1 MSAAFS
7 AFYRSTANHDACQAV
22 APQAGRHEKTGR
34 RRLAAYYCGWTTQSF
49 ACVFGHD
56 GEQSVRLG
64 IILGCLL
71 LTLAT
76 GFAPARADERLSL
89 VFVGD
94 TGLNASGARVSAE
107 GGIKSGRVLSVDEA
121 LAEIDPLLKGDMVF
135 ANLETVVT
143 DNNNIAP
150 RDKMFVF
157 RMHPAG
163 ARALLRAG
171 INVFS
176 TANNH
181 AMDFG
186 TAGAGETFKN
196 MKALSGKGLLAWPGL
211 GRSAEEV
218 LTPQLFVVGK
228 AQIAIS
234 AFGIGGG
241 GLPASH
247 GNAGTLRGEE
257 QFNRLAENLTKTHAD
272 LRILSVHYGQEFAP
286 VVTEAEAKRFAEL
299 PDGVDIIVGHHAHVA
314 RGVALVNDRLI
325 LYGLGNFLHFGTQD
339 MARFDFCRDFGLLVK
354 VGMKRGDEGT
364 LALET
369 VEAVPLTGMHE
380 HTKPMTGAAAQLRL
394 AVLNYLGA
402 ALDDKVNH
410 MRGLRFDGNGLWC
423 AKGASDPRCAAWGA
437 PPPVAAKTAQAIKSA
452 CARDVRRGG

>member
-150 RDKMFVF
+150 HDKMFVF

-186 TAGAGETFKN
+186 TAGADAAIVRGGESPNRHLSIRYRRWWPPRVPWQCRYITRRGTIQPARRKSYEN
-196 MKALSGKGLLAWPGL
+196 SCGLAHSLCALRARICARSHGSG
-211 GRSAEEV
+211 
-218 LTPQLFVVGK
+218 GK
-228 AQIAIS
+228 A
-234 AFGIGGG
+234 F
-241 GLPASH
+241 
-247 GNAGTLRGEE
+247 R
-257 QFNRLAENLTKTHAD
+257 
-272 LRILSVHYGQEFAP
+272 
-286 VVTEAEAKRFAEL
+286 
-299 PDGVDIIVGHHAHVA
+299 
-314 RGVALVNDRLI
+314 
-325 LYGLGNFLHFGTQD
+325 
-339 MARFDFCRDFGLLVK
+339 
-354 VGMKRGDEGT
+354 
-364 LALET
+364 
-369 VEAVPLTGMHE
+369 
-380 HTKPMTGAAAQLRL
+380 
-394 AVLNYLGA
+394 
-402 ALDDKVNH
+402 
-410 MRGLRFDGNGLWC
+410 
-423 AKGASDPRCAAWGA
+423 
-437 PPPVAAKTAQAIKSA
+437 
-452 CARDVRRGG
+452 